1 MYFPLSFSLRL
12 STSHPLDA
20 GALRRYVPTYISMPL
35 NLYRR
40 GDSSPALL
48 GAIRLTQ
55 INRANSHY
63 ISSALLGMHWA
74 EDEVADVRAPSYI

>member
-20 GALRRYVPTYISMPL
+20 IALRRYVPTYISMPL

-55 INRANSHY
+55 INRANSPY